1 MTTHSEDAI
10 KGRIAPLIAELR
22 EVADELKQAETLLP
36 LLREIETIHRDIQE
50 GPFRQSLPEDR
61 QDLYTLLQTMEKT
74 EAGHISQG
82 CNCALAT
89 IYWVKMASK
98 SRPEPPKLHQAT
110 DAPMPAWT

>member
-22 EVADELKQAETLLP
+22 EVADELKQAETLLS

-61 QDLYTLLQTMEKT
+61 QDLYTLLQTMEKS
-74 EAGHISQG
+74 GGWHISQG
-82 CNCALAT
+82 WNCALSSLYR
-89 IYWVKMASK
+89 IKMASK
-98 SRPEPPKLHQAT
+98 SRPEPPKWHQAT

>member
-22 EVADELKQAETLLP
+22 EVANELKQAETLLA

-61 QDLYTLLQTMEKT
+61 QDLCTLLQTMEKSGGWPYIPRLQLRT
-74 EAGHISQG
+74 FIDLLGQDGVEI
-82 CNCALAT
+82 T
-89 IYWVKMASK
+89 
-98 SRPEPPKLHQAT
+98 T
-110 DAPMPAWT
+110 

>member
-22 EVADELKQAETLLP
+22 AVADELKQAETLLA

-61 QDLYTLLQTMEKT
+61 QDLYTLLQTMEKSGGWPYIPRLQLRT
-74 EAGHISQG
+74 FIDLLGQDGVEITTLTS
-82 CNCALAT
+82 
-89 IYWVKMASK
+89 KMAS
-98 SRPEPPKLHQAT
+98 SN
-110 DAPMPAWT
+110 